1 MGCGAGGGPPY
12 SAVIL
17 ILGLTEDPIVG
28 GYIRGKLTLAG
39 LDLSTDL
46 GPWLDAVW
54 AAYAEAPM
62 DVLKKAA
69 EEMVK
74 AQARV
79 RPQEARETW
88 GLRPE
93 HRAMAGTLG
102 RGRGL
107 ESGAAGLGPSV
118 GAKDATGDVEK
129 WRRQMFDKQQAR
141 RRGR

>member
-1 MGCGAGGGPPY
+1 MDCGAGGGPPY

-17 ILGLTEDPIVG
+17 IIGLTEDPIAG
-28 GYIRGKLTLAG
+28 SYIRGKLALAG
-39 LDLSTDL
+39 IDLSADL
-46 GPWLDAVW
+46 GSWLDAVW

-62 DVLKKAA
+62 DVLKKAN
-69 EEMVK
+69 EEMIK

-79 RPQEARETW
+79 RPEEARETW

-93 HRAMAGTLG
+93 HRAMAGNLA

-107 ESGAAGLGPSV
+107 ESGAAGLGPPV
-118 GAKDATGDVEK
+118 GARDATGDVEA
-129 WRRQMFDKQQAR
+129 WRRQALAKQSG